1 MAETV
6 KKATAPRKPRKSTAA
21 KVQAPKPEAVKTA
34 PAKSA
39 TAKQAAPEA
48 KVTPFKTKHAATHEE
63 IARLAHRFWMERGGQ
78 HGHDADD
85 WFRAEQIL
93 LGKAS

>member
-1 MAETV
+1 MADP
-6 KKATAPRKPRKSTAA
+6 KKASASRKSRTAVAA
-21 KVQAPKPEAVKTA
+21 KTVAAKPEAVKTA
-34 PAKSA
+34 PAKPA
-39 TAKQAAPEA
+39 TTKKAAPEA
-48 KVTPFKTKHAATHEE
+48 RVTPFKTKHAATHEE